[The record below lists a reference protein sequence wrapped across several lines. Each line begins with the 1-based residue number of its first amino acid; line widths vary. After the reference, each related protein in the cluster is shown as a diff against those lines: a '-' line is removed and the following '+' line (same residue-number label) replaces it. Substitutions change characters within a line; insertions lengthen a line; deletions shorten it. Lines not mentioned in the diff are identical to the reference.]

1 MDPKLNDGEAT
12 SDRATFLPGQLNSIS
27 EEVQLFTSVTS
38 RLPTKGAFFGSL
50 RLSQTGGISE
60 VGGLF
65 KPTRYFGAVVF
76 LVLLVANTHNLI
88 RNDVRGLLAED
99 ALHVELQ
106 WHHEGGHFKE
116 VFAEAQLL
124 PHEVYLFRVFGA
136 TPEFLVAMFELVCLV
151 YHVVRVLGNLVY
163 AKYTR
168 AFHPQASPEH
178 LAYYRWNAIARIF
191 RAELP
196 FLQAFSAMRTLQ
208 YVTPGVLTPQV
219 QRMILRLQREGARSF
234 KKLLRVAWFFGLH
247 LLYAFFGAE
256 AFLVKFRIVAS
267 EMTRASDNPR
277 TLFQIFLFLNQMLG
291 IVQLNMYTHDRL
303 FFFIFGGVDSYVD
316 KSERKR
322 MRVWNAAFEKS
333 VWDSFEN
340 TPGRFL
346 AVSLTFSDL
355 DFQRMVLD
363 ESEP

>member
-12 SDRATFLPGQLNSIS
+12 SDRAAFLPGQLNSIS

-65 KPTRYFGAVVF
+65 KPMRYFGAVVF
-76 LVLLVANTHNLI
+76 LVLLVANTHNVI
-88 RNDVRGLLAED
+88 RNDIRGLLAE
-99 ALHVELQ
+99 
-106 WHHEGGHFKE
+106 E

-124 PHEVYLFRVFGA
+124 PHEVYLFKVFGA

-168 AFHPQASPEH
+168 VFHPQASPEH
-178 LAYYRWNAIARIF
+178 LVYYRWNAIAKIF

-267 EMTRASDNPR
+267 EMTRASDDPR